1 MHVVPKLFLAVTGV
15 LLIGAL
21 AAAAEFDVASVKQF
35 ERSLAP
41 GQQDLSF
48 LGKAGKPINIAGNRI
63 TMRGTLRALIAAAY
77 DIKDYQISAAPS
89 WAGVLVYDVLAK
101 TPGDSAATQ
110 EEVRPMFQALLA
122 DRFQLMIHRETKIM
136 PVYNLA
142 PGKKTIGLTPA
153 GPDEKFHWGLNLQ
166 PDGTLHS
173 KGTGESIGDF
183 VQLVGASADRPVLDK
198 TGVTGFIDYDILI
211 ATPEAREGLRNQDDT
226 NKAILDAVKDQLGL
240 KLEPAKEPIELLVV
254 DRAEKP
260 SEN

>member
-1 MHVVPKLFLAVTGV
+1 MLRLTTGG
-15 LLIGAL
+15 LLLVIGAL

-35 ERSLAP
+35 ERSLTP

-48 LGKAGKPINIAGNRI
+48 VGKSGKPINIVGNRI
-63 TMRGTLRALIAAAY
+63 SMRGTLRGLIAAAY
-77 DIKDYQISAAPS
+77 DIKDYQISAAPP
-89 WAGVLVYDVLAK
+89 WAGVLVYDVVAK
-101 TPGDSAATQ
+101 APDAAPTQ
-110 EEVRPMFQALLA
+110 DDVRPMFQALLA
-122 DRFQLMIHRETKIM
+122 DRFQLKIHRETKVL
-136 PVYNLA
+136 PVYNLM
-142 PGKKTIGLTPA
+142 PGKKTIGLKPA
-153 GPDEKFHWGLNLQ
+153 GPDEIFHWGLNVQ
-166 PDGTLHS
+166 PDGTLRS
-173 KGTGESIGDF
+173 KATRESIGDF

-198 TGVTGFIDYDILI
+198 TGVTGYIDYDILI

>member
-1 MHVVPKLFLAVTGV
+1 MNVARKRLLAVAGP

-21 AAAAEFDVASVKQF
+21 AAGAEFDVASVKQL
-35 ERSLAP
+35 ERSLNP

-48 LGKAGKPINIAGNRI
+48 VGKSGKPINIAGNRI

-89 WAGVLVYDVLAK
+89 WAGVLVYDVVGKA
-101 TPGDSAATQ
+101 PGDSAPTQ
-110 EEVRPMFQALLA
+110 DEVRPMFQALLT
-122 DRFQLMIHRETKIM
+122 DRFHLKIHRETKIM
-136 PVYNLA
+136 PVYNLM
-142 PGKKTIGLTPA
+142 PGKKTIGLKAA
-153 GPDEKFHWGLNLQ
+153 GPDETFRWGLNVQ
-166 PDGTLHS
+166 PDGTLRS
-173 KGTGESIGDF
+173 KATKESIGDF

-198 TGVTGFIDYDILI
+198 TGVTGYIDYDILI

-240 KLEPAKEPIELLVV
+240 KLEPAKEPVELLVV
-254 DRAEKP
+254 DRAERP